1 MKETLEKLD
10 ALIELARL
18 RAATPECWQNMLRQ
32 MEQLAQDLR
41 EEAEAMESTMK
52 TQQAMI
58 KEFDGG
64 KRLRL
69 LPSSEAKS

>member
-1 MKETLEKLD
+1 MKETLERLD

-58 KEFDGG
+58 KELDGG